1 MNVNVLKITST
12 PIRLSI
18 TSERAR
24 LEVKAPESDAL
35 AAPDTQQ
42 QVNMKTQNI
51 KVDID
56 SSRAQ
61 NNMEYQA
68 ANRPAIQ
75 YAKASAQTL
84 AATKAAESAASQTA
98 AQVAGQAVVTTGK
111 AAVPAGEI
119 PGLGVEFTPRM
130 VEGEKNVA
138 KAERSM
144 EYVPGEL
151 KISVE
156 QRPKVE
162 IEYVGEPIYF
172 PRSAGQEH
180 EE

>member
-24 LEVKAPESDAL
+24 LEVKAPESEAM
-35 AAPDTQQ
+35 AAPEVQKQ
-42 QVNMKTQNI
+42 LNMKSQNI
-51 KVDID
+51 KVDIG

-61 NNMEYQA
+61 NGMEYQA
-68 ANRPAIQ
+68 ANGTAAR
-75 YAKASAQTL
+75 YMKASVQ
-84 AATKAAESAASQTA
+84 SQPAVNPAGSTT
-98 AQVAGQAVVTTGK
+98 GQAAAAAVTTGK
-111 AAVPAGEI
+111 AAVAAGEI
-119 PGLGVEFTPRM
+119 PGLAVEFTPRLIEA
-130 VEGEKNVA
+130 EGSSGA
-138 KAERSM
+138 SERAM

-162 IEYVGEPIYF
+162 IEYVGGPIYF
-172 PRSAGQEH
+172 PKSASMDY

>member
-42 QVNMKTQNI
+42 QLNMKTQNI

-61 NNMEYQA
+61 NSMEYQS
-68 ANRPAIQ
+68 ANRTAIQ

-84 AATKAAESAASQTA
+84 AASKAADSVASQTA
-98 AQVAGQAVVTTGK
+98 AQVAAVTTGK

-172 PRSAGQEH
+172 PRSAGQELSLIH
-180 EE
+180 I

>member
-42 QVNMKTQNI
+42 QLNMKTQNI

-61 NNMEYQA
+61 NSMEYQS
-68 ANRPAIQ
+68 ANRTAIQ

-84 AATKAAESAASQTA
+84 AASKAADSVASQTA
-98 AQVAGQAVVTTGK
+98 AQVAAVTTGK

-119 PGLGVEFTPRM
+119 PGLGGEFTPRM

>member
-42 QVNMKTQNI
+42 QLNMKTQNI

-61 NNMEYQA
+61 NSMEYQS
-68 ANRPAIQ
+68 ANRTAIQ

-84 AATKAAESAASQTA
+84 AASKAADSVASQTA
-98 AQVAGQAVVTTGK
+98 AQVAAVTTGK

>member
-35 AAPDTQQ
+35 AAPGTQQ
-42 QVNMKTQNI
+42 QLNMKTQNI

-61 NNMEYQA
+61 NSMEYQS
-68 ANRPAIQ
+68 ANRTAIQ

-84 AATKAAESAASQTA
+84 AASKAADSVASQTA
-98 AQVAGQAVVTTGK
+98 AQVAAVTTGK

>member
-42 QVNMKTQNI
+42 QLNMKTQNI

-61 NNMEYQA
+61 NSMEYQS
-68 ANRPAIQ
+68 ANRTAIQ

-84 AATKAAESAASQTA
+84 AASKTADSAASQTA
-98 AQVAGQAVVTTGK
+98 AQVAAVTTGK
-111 AAVPAGEI
+111 ASVPAGEI
-119 PGLGVEFTPRM
+119 PGLAVEFTPRM
-130 VEGEKNVA
+130 VDGEKNVG

-172 PRSAGQEH
+172 PRSAAQGH

>member
-42 QVNMKTQNI
+42 QLNMKTQNI

-61 NNMEYQA
+61 NSMEYQS
-68 ANRPAIQ
+68 ANRTAIQ

-84 AATKAAESAASQTA
+84 ADSVASKTA
-98 AQVAGQAVVTTGK
+98 AQVAAVTTGK